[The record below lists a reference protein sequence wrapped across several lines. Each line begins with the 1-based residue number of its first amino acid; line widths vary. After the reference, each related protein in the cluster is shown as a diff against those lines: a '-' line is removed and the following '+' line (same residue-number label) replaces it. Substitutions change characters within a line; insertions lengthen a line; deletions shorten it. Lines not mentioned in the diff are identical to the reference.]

1 MYIMLYCIIFYYIIL
16 YFILLYMA
24 NFKDNFNLIWF
35 IHNNLRSNFFLQPNF
50 WLLAEDS
57 WRDLAAV
64 ILSLCL
70 P

>member
-1 MYIMLYCIIFYYIIL
+1 
-16 YFILLYMA
+16 MA

-70 P
+70 PLLLIMQY